1 MRHLTG
7 FEAKG
12 RRIAELVLAHPKKT
26 VAASLVTF
34 VAFAAGLVFSAFS
47 TDYRIFFSAEDPQLL
62 AFEQLERVFTKTDNV
77 LFVVHDTR
85 GDVFDRDTLA
95 SVQAI
100 TEAAWKLPYAS
111 RVDSLTN
118 FRSTRAEDEDLIV
131 ESLLKTPAAKASDAE
146 LLRVR
151 EAATSEPLLVGALL
165 SRDYATTAVN
175 VTLRLP
181 RKSPTEVTDTAAA
194 ARALAAE
201 IQAAHPGLEVRA
213 CGMALMNDAFM
224 EASIEDMSTIVPI
237 MYAVMLLVMMLLL
250 RSGRATAAIV
260 AIVALASGATM
271 GLGGWLGYPLTPV
284 TASAPTIVLT
294 LAVADGVHIFSSVRE
309 YLAAGY
315 DRRNAVIE
323 SLTINFRPV
332 VLTSVTTM
340 IGFLCLNFAEAPPYW
355 HLANMTSVGILF
367 ALVFSVTLLPVML
380 VWLDI
385 TERADAPKRY
395 AWLDRFAVFAI
406 SAPKLSL
413 AVAAVATAVLG
424 LAAARLQSNDHFL
437 QYFDHS
443 IEFRGDAEFTMEHLS
458 GIYTLEYAIESGE
471 EGGISEPAYLE
482 RLEAFTGWLR
492 AQPEVDH
499 VYSYTDIVKRLNRDL
514 NGGDTAFMKLPE
526 SRELASQYLV
536 LYEMSLPFGL
546 DLTDRVDIKK
556 SATRVSVIAK
566 DLSSSQMKA
575 FKERSEHWLKRNT
588 PQPMHALATSPV
600 VIFSH
605 LADRNTK
612 SMMRGNV
619 ASLVM
624 ISLCLILALA
634 SLRLGL
640 LSIIPNVLPIVFGY
654 GLWSLMFSEINIVA
668 SIVGTICLGIIV
680 DDTIHF
686 LSKFQ
691 FKRRVEGLDARS
703 AVIETIKNVGPAL
716 IVTTLILG
724 CGFGVLTQSG
734 FQMNQYLGLMT
745 VMVVGFALV
754 ADLLILPPL
763 LVALEGRRR
772 PAETYTNEFSPSA
785 HGARGVL

>member
-1 MRHLTG
+1 MSHLSG
-7 FEAKG
+7 FEAWG
-12 RRIAELVLAHPKKT
+12 RRIAEVVLDHPKKV
-26 VAASLVTF
+26 VAASLATF
-34 VAFAAGLVFSAFS
+34 VVFTAGLAFAAFS
-47 TDYRIFFSAEDPQLL
+47 TDYRIFFGPEDPQLL

-77 LFVVHDTR
+77 LFVVHAKD
-85 GDVFDRDTLA
+85 GDVFGRDTLA
-95 SVQAI
+95 SVQDI

-131 ESLLKTPAAKASDAE
+131 EPLLEDPAKDASAAT
-146 LLRVR
+146 LARVR
-151 EAATSEPLLVGALL
+151 DVATSEPLLVGALL
-165 SRDYATTAVN
+165 SRDFATTAIN

-181 RKSPTEVTDTAAA
+181 RETPTEVTKTAAA
-194 ARALAAE
+194 ARALAKRIE
-201 IQAAHPGLEVRA
+201 AANPGLEVRA

-224 EASIEDMSTIVPI
+224 EASIEDMSTIVPL
-237 MYAVMLLVMMLLL
+237 MYAVMLIVMIVLL
-250 RSGRATAAIV
+250 RSWRATAAIV
-260 AIVALASGATM
+260 AIVAMASGATM

-309 YLAAGY
+309 YLAAGV
-315 DRRNAVIE
+315 DRRTAVIE

-367 ALVFSVTLLPVML
+367 ALLYSVTLLPVTL
-380 VWLDI
+380 TWLHI
-385 TERADAPKRY
+385 TARPGEEPRFSWLGRLAP
-395 AWLDRFAVFAI
+395 FAI

-413 AVAAVATAVLG
+413 AAAALATVVLG
-424 LAAARLQSNDHFL
+424 LAAARLTSNDHFL
-437 QYFDHS
+437 QYFDRS
-443 IEFRGDAEFTMEHLS
+443 IEFRNDAEFTLEHLS
-458 GIYTLEYAIESGE
+458 GIYTLEYAVESGE
-471 EGGISEPAYLE
+471 EGGVSEPVYLE
-482 RLEAFTGWLR
+482 RLDAFTTWLR
-492 AQPEVDH
+492 GQPEVDH
-499 VYSYTDIVKRLNRDL
+499 VYSYSDVVKRLNRDL
-514 NGGDTAFMKLPE
+514 NGGDAAFLKLPDN
-526 SRELASQYLV
+526 RELASQYLV

-566 DLSSSQMKA
+566 DLSSREMKA
-575 FKERSEHWLKRNT
+575 FKERSERWLARNT
-588 PQPMHALATSPV
+588 PRPMHALATSPV

-619 ASLVM
+619 ASLLM
-624 ISLCLILALA
+624 ISLCLVLALA
-634 SLRLGL
+634 SLKLGL

-654 GLWSLMFSEINIVA
+654 GLWSLMFGEINIVA

-686 LSKFQ
+686 LSKYQ
-691 FKRRVEGLDARS
+691 FKRRVAGYSPRRA
-703 AVIETIKNVGPAL
+703 AIETIKSVGPAM

-724 CGFGVLTQSG
+724 FGFGVLTQSG

-763 LVALEGRRR
+763 LVVLEGPRQEDSY
-772 PAETYTNEFSPSA
+772 ANEFSPSA
-785 HGARGVL
+785 HGV